1 MVSLNYLG
9 LNEDGNIEEKS
20 SEVFGAS
27 GGITG
32 NLKKIEIAEGNVQ
45 VTQSYRWP
53 TAANMFTCVIP
64 EDDNAPDYLL
74 LDRGK
79 PVNTFDEYIPTIWI
93 DRNKLLNIAEAQFDT
108 QSVSQQR
115 YFIPHLFSGNTHG
128 YAGWTTDPNDSSQK
142 LLLITTTR
150 SDRDLLDAKVCKLI
164 VEQEGSSASV
174 INTAE
179 QTILGSYNINQLLD
193 YLEFN
198 TITAPDGTSGNAVWG
213 SEGEY
218 DFYLFVNKKEG
229 KVVWLEPA
237 SLAAIGTASNGDS
250 ISNSNDDEALFFEV
264 YNLISS
270 EVRMFLGKTSDNEIL
285 LASSAASFTG
295 GISIE
300 VEIRG
305 IKFNTLSSANLTIQN
320 NVVEKTLLGRFDT
333 SEIDESTEINGF
345 FIVPAPG
352 DSQGTGDGANW
363 NFDEDYDYYI
373 VEDSKEGKS
382 HWFVP
387 DPIEA
392 LDSAASGD
400 IIEDDN
406 ASVFRFKFD
415 SFSPQYYAYVGKTST
430 DQILFAA
437 NTTNEVLGIV
447 SLYGFKFNTTTIT
460 EDTSNTQQQSITE
473 LGTRTYSALL
483 WQKSALNIPLFP
495 PDDWWDSQSGIT
507 DSIGLWHH
515 TRLEALN
522 AIAGTDPIRF
532 AIDRVNISPE
542 GIKTY
547 NGWEIFTEFGV
558 EYSEDGLSW
567 HSGPQQDED
576 KYFGFLTPDGT
587 RRVIEIKPT
596 DLSWTRLYQNYAYQR
611 EHGTSTSVDFGG
623 TINLNLYQRLRF
635 TWLPF
640 GYWTG
645 DQPNKL
651 GAEIT
656 AYLNKPIE
664 TGWVSSPNDNNTDEE
679 GTGSWFFDDVTGGSV
694 IMHGERSRDSIEL
707 PPAKIRTGTS
717 SLPPRSLS
725 GKFKFIRNSSDE
737 PYMVKKIRNYEFVSG
752 ASYRRFKLTIDGATY

>member
-79 PVNTFDEYIPTIWI
+79 PVNTFDEYIPIIWI

-150 SDRDLLDAKVCKLI
+150 SDRDLLDAKICKLV

-174 INTAE
+174 INTAK
-179 QTILGSYNINQLLD
+179 QTILSSYNINDLSY
-193 YLEFN
+193 YLTFN

-237 SLAAIGTASNGDS
+237 SLVAIGTASNGDI

-264 YNLISS
+264 PNAH
-270 EVRMFLGKTSDNEIL
+270 IL
-285 LASSAASFTG
+285 QRFGCSSARLLIMKYYWQVLRQVLQD

-305 IKFNTLSSANLTIQN
+305 IKFNTLSSANLTVQN
-320 NVVEKTLLGRFDT
+320 NVIEQTTLGT
-333 SEIDESTEINGF
+333 YPHNNTEGLDRLHL
-345 FIVPAPG
+345 VPAPG
-352 DSQGTGDGANW
+352 DDLNTGNSANW
-363 NFDEDYDYYI
+363 GSEGDYDFYLMI
-373 VEDSKEGKS
+373 DKKEGGS
-382 HWFVP
+382 FWINP
-387 DPIEA
+387 
-392 LDSAASGD
+392 S
-400 IIEDDN
+400 
-406 ASVFRFKFD
+406 SVFTLNNSTDEQDFGDDRSLYLD
-415 SFSPQYYAYVGKTST
+415 IYFSDDFEFRIYLGKTSSN
-430 DQILFAA
+430 QILLSRS
-437 NTTNEVLGIV
+437 NYSVQDIEIRGI
-447 SLYGFKFNTTTIT
+447 KFNTTTIT
-460 EDTSNTQQQSITE
+460 DTPSDTQQQSITE

-495 PDDWWDSQSGIT
+495 PEDWWDSQSGIT

-522 AIAGTDPIRF
+522 AIAGTDPVRF
-532 AIDRVNISPE
+532 AIDRVNVSPE
-542 GIKTY
+542 DIKTY

-567 HSGPQQDED
+567 HSGPQQDTD
-576 KYFGFLTPDGT
+576 KYFGFLTPDGN

-611 EHGTSTSVDFGG
+611 EHGTSTSIDFGG

-679 GTGSWFFDDVTGGSV
+679 RTGSWFFDDVTGGSV

-737 PYMVKKIRNYEFVSG
+737 PYMVKKIRNYGFVSG